1 MLADGFVTYYL
12 SAMSRKVATTNNKRG
27 EGTPKGPGL
36 MHSLYFPR
44 GEDLEKVRAAAKI
57 RGVKLSVM
65 MRDGCVAEAERVLK
79 RAKKAA

>member
-1 MLADGFVTYYL
+1 
-12 SAMSRKVATTNNKRG
+12 
-27 EGTPKGPGL
+27 

-44 GEDLEKVRAAAKI
+44 GADLEKVRAAAEV

-65 MRDGCVAEAERVLK
+65 MRDACVAEADRVLK